1 MLDIS
6 QTDTLATIVH
16 LTWIMWRNS
25 SGWKP
30 YLDIPESTFIFT
42 ALRGSIFLKNKI
54 PSSQVKHKR
63 FVQYDNN
70 HW

>member
-25 SGWKP
+25 SGWQP
-30 YLDIPESTFIFT
+30 FLDIPESIFIFT
-42 ALRGSIFLKNKI
+42 ALRGSIFLKCKN
-54 PSSQVKHKR
+54 PSSQVKNKR
-63 FVQYDNN
+63 SVQYDNN
-70 HW
+70 RW

>member
-6 QTDTLATIVH
+6 QIDTLATIMH

-25 SGWKP
+25 SGWQP
-30 YLDIPESTFIFT
+30 YLDIPESIFIFT
-42 ALRGSIFLKNKI
+42 APRGSVFLKSKT

-63 FVQYDNN
+63 LVQYVND